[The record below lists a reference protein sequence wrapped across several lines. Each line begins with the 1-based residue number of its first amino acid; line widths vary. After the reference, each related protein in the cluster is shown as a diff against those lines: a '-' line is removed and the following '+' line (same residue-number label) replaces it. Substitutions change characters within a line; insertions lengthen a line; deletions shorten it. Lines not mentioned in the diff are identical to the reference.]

1 MKDKYLQLAK
11 ETVETY
17 IKENRIISPPKNLPQ
32 EMLTKKAGVF
42 VSLHLKERGLPRGR
56 EAPLRGCIGTFVP
69 TKKNVALEIIANAIS
84 SATQD
89 SRFSPVTK
97 KELANLI
104 YSVDILSA
112 SKTISKDKLSDP
124 KKYGLIVS
132 SQDGRRGLLLPALP
146 GVNNIE
152 QQIAICRQKA
162 GINPWEP
169 VNYHIFTVERHAEL

>member
-17 IKENRIISPPKNLPQ
+17 IKEGRIISPPKDLSK

-42 VSLHLKERGLPRGR
+42 VSLHLKDGS
-56 EAPLRGCIGTFVP
+56 LRGCIGTFVP
-69 TKKNVALEIIANAIS
+69 TKKNLALEIIANAIS

-89 SRFSPVTK
+89 PRFSPVTE
-97 KELANLI
+97 KELPNLI

-132 SQDGRRGLLLPALP
+132 SQDGRRGLLLPDLP
-146 GVNNIE
+146 GVNTIE
-152 QQIAICRQKA
+152 EQIKICRMKA
-162 GINPWEP
+162 GINLWEP
-169 VNYHIFTVERHAEL
+169 VNYHIFTVKRHAEL